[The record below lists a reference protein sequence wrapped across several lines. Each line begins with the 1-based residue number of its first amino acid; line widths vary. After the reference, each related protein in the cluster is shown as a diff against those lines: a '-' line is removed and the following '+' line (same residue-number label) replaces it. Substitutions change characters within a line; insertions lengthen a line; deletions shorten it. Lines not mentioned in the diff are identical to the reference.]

1 MIKMLKLVCCIKQ
14 VPMVSELP
22 WDPKTGTLKRALVD
36 GMINP
41 ACRHALE
48 AALILKNAHPAE
60 ITVITMGPAIAEEVL
75 REAMAMGADHGILI
89 NDSRIA
95 GADTLVT
102 SKILADTIKTACPD
116 FDLVLCGCHTSDSE
130 TAQVGPQITEEL
142 NIPGIAYVD
151 QLELNSQSL
160 RIQRLSDGFTE
171 TLDMTLPGLVTVTTQ
186 QNAPRYIP
194 MSGLEDAF
202 SETDITCLNL
212 NDIGLGHELT
222 GSNNSPT
229 RILRVFSPV
238 TDKENTVMRGS
249 ASKIVQ
255 QLFDQFEDK
264 IGGAIGKDIKEHQ
277 S

>member
-1 MIKMLKLVCCIKQ
+1 MLKLICCIKQ

-48 AALILKNAHPAE
+48 AALILKNEHPTE
-60 ITVITMGPAIAEEVL
+60 ITVITMGPPIAEEVL
-75 REAMAMGADHGILI
+75 REALAMGADRGILI
-89 NDSRIA
+89 SDSKIA
-95 GADTLVT
+95 GADTLAT
-102 SKILADTIKTACPD
+102 SKILADAIKTACPD

-142 NIPGIAYVD
+142 NVPGIAYVD
-151 QLELNSQSL
+151 QLELNNRSL

-171 TLDMTLPGLVTVTTQ
+171 TLDMPLPGLITVTTQ
-186 QNAPRYIP
+186 QNAPRYISL
-194 MSGLEDAF
+194 SGLEDAF
-202 SETDITCLNL
+202 SEADITCLDL
-212 NDIGLGHELT
+212 NDIGLNSGLT
-222 GSNNSPT
+222 GSDRSPT
-229 RILRVFSPV
+229 RILRVYSPV
-238 TDKENTVMRGS
+238 TEKDNTVMRGS
-249 ASKIVQ
+249 AGKIVQ
-255 QLFDQFEDK
+255 QLFDQFDDK